1 MAELDT
7 TSLQAQADKL
17 LADVESASAAIDKL
31 IDRNAR
37 TALNQA
43 EYNRKFDALTARH
56 RELSEK
62 YEKVAAQLLDR
73 ENRIRSFKHF
83 EASLDTLDPTSIEFI
98 PFHWHILLD
107 YATVTPGR
115 RDGFRVEKRHQNQ
128 QSYLNGNY
136 RIWGALY
143 DFGMAKKILAFIF
156 TQQRSI

>member
-7 TSLQAQADKL
+7 TSLQAQVDKL

-43 EYNRKFDALTARH
+43 EYNRKFNALTARH

-62 YEKVAAQLLDR
+62 YEKAAAQIVDR

-83 EASLDTLDPTSIEFI
+83 EASLGDLDSASLEFT
-98 PFHWHILLD
+98 PFLWHVLHD
-107 YATVTPGR
+107 HATVTPKGVMV
-115 RDGFRVEKRHQNQ
+115 F
-128 QSYLNGNY
+128 
-136 RIWGALY
+136 
-143 DFGMAKKILAFIF
+143 
-156 TQQRSI
+156 